1 VDILFCNEVEAQAM
15 TGESSSLAAF
25 KKLQAMVDTVFLT
38 LGSKGSLVGKS
49 GQEPVEVK
57 TFPVKA
63 VDTTGAGDLFAA
75 GALYGILENHSL
87 EESAIIGSYCAAQ
100 VVSHMGARLPLGSLT
115 DDTTIISAYKK
126 I

>member
-1 VDILFCNEVEAQAM
+1 M
-15 TGESSSLAAF
+15 
-25 KKLQAMVDTVFLT
+25 
-38 LGSKGSLVGKS
+38 
-49 GQEPVEVK
+49 EVK

-115 DDTTIISAYKK
+115 DDKTIISAYEK